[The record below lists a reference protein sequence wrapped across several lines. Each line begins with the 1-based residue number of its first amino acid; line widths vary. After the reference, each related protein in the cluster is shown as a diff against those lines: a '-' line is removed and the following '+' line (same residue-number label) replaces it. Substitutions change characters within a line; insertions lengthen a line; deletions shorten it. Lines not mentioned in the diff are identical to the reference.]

1 MTTKDSVLKAIGK
14 LPDDATLEEILD
26 AVILR
31 LKVQRGRRQ
40 VAAGQGIPHEQV
52 RERLAKWLS

>member
-1 MTTKDSVLKAIGK
+1 MTTKESVLKAIGE

-26 AVILR
+26 AVVLR

-40 VAAGQGIPHEQV
+40 LAAGKGIAHEQV